1 MTRRSRPLR
10 TRPARTW
17 RALLL
22 TVAVLAAVPAT
33 APPAAAAPPAPDGQ
47 ATATPTATAPVSTPS
62 ATSSPDPRQSDRS
75 DVGLKECLKN
85 LAPWTK
91 PEQKVDKLVEC
102 LQKGAQQV
110 PAPPSPGDVA
120 SSAGEALLKPFAEGI
135 AKTTNE
141 LVLITVTG
149 WLQLPSIR
157 ITDSGVFVQ
166 PDRYRTGTKLP
177 QGGCLQPI
185 PNATLGPAPDATGVS
200 RPSGTG
206 SAADTGSDSAQGTGC
221 GPSRAVSQFSSAKL
235 QGVMVGVGTIVAT
248 LLLIFAAMRTAFTR
262 KGHHVMEALQ
272 GLLVMAVMTAIGLTL
287 LDGLLIAS
295 DALTEQILDSSL
307 SRDLGER
314 VSAMLG
320 LSVAAFGPV
329 PVILF
334 GVVVFAIAVVQLV
347 MLFIRQAAI
356 PVLAMLMP
364 VAAAGQVGGH
374 ISRQWLVRLWT
385 SLLAIVAYKP
395 LAALIFAVG
404 FLETGEGRGFWDIVR
419 GLTTLVLA
427 ILALP
432 TLMKIFTP
440 IVGQAVSI
448 GAHNVTLASIVGGA
462 SEGGS
467 LLGSLIKSHG
477 GASGG
482 DADAKVLPSD
492 PQSYERVGALAGA
505 GGVTGAAA
513 GGAGLAAAVATA
525 AARRVDEKVAQGAD
539 AFIGGDGAARTAP
552 PGPAPADGEPAVA
565 PPVQEPRVGRP
576 APHPADVADP
586 PAGTD
591 DFARPDPEPAAEDP
605 PVTRP
610 REIDVQQADR
620 RMRDGEPEDEPR

>member
-10 TRPARTW
+10 TRSARTW
-17 RALLL
+17 HVLLL
-22 TVAVLAAVPAT
+22 AVLVAVPAT
-33 APPAAAAPPAPDGQ
+33 APPAVAAPDGQ
-47 ATATPTATAPVSTPS
+47 ATATPTPTAS
-62 ATSSPDPRQSDRS
+62 ATSSPDQQQADRS
-75 DVGLKECLKN
+75 DVDLKECLKN
-85 LAPWTK
+85 LAPWNK
-91 PEQKVDKLVEC
+91 PEQKLDKLIEC
-102 LQKGAQQV
+102 LQKAARQV

-120 SSAGEALLKPFAEGI
+120 GSAGEALLKPFAEGI
-135 AKTTNE
+135 AKTANE

-166 PDRYRTGTKLP
+166 PDRYRTGTELP

-185 PNATLGPAPDATGVS
+185 PNATLGPTPDATGAGS
-200 RPSGTG
+200 AAGTG
-206 SAADTGSDSAQGTGC
+206 SDAAPGTGC
-221 GPSRAVSQFSSAKL
+221 GPSRAVSQFSSARL
-235 QGVMVGVGTIVAT
+235 QAVMVGVGTIIAT

-262 KGHHVMEALQ
+262 RGHHVTEALQ
-272 GLLVMAVMTAIGLTL
+272 GLLVMAVMTAVGLTL
-287 LDGLLIAS
+287 LNGLLIAS

-334 GVVVFAIAVVQLV
+334 GVVVFAVAVVQLV

-356 PVLAMLMP
+356 PVLAMLLP
-364 VAAAGQVGGH
+364 VAAAGQVGGR

-432 TLMKIFTP
+432 TLMKVFTP

-448 GAHNVTLASIVGGA
+448 GAHNVTLASFVGGA
-462 SEGGS
+462 AEGGS
-467 LLGSLIKSHG
+467 VLGSLIRSHG

-482 DADAKVLPSD
+482 DADAAVLPAH
-492 PQSYERVGALAGA
+492 PQSYERAGALAGA
-505 GGVTGAAA
+505 GGATGAAA

-539 AFIGGDGAARTAP
+539 AFVGGDGAVRTAP
-552 PGPAPADGEPAVA
+552 PGAAPADGEPAAA
-565 PPVQEPRVGRP
+565 PPVPEPRVGRL
-576 APHPADVADP
+576 APPPADATDP
-586 PAGTD
+586 PAGTGD
-591 DFARPDPEPAAEDP
+591 PDRPDPEPAAEDP
-605 PVTRP
+605 PVPRP
-610 REIDVQQADR
+610 READVHQADPP
-620 RMRDGEPEDEPR
+620 RMRDGEAEGEPR